1 MMTKEKTANESL
13 LGELYKEM
21 KMGAASLTDILG
33 KVTDGNFREELTRQ
47 LEEYGRFA
55 KTAADRLLDCGITP
69 KEEGIMA
76 RMSAKIGMAMNTLT
90 DVTTSHLAQMVI
102 EGDTMGITEL
112 TRLVREHENTSCS
125 ESTLT
130 LVRDAI
136 RFLEDAVE
144 RTKAYL

>member
-1 MMTKEKTANESL
+1 MMTKQKTASESL

-21 KMGAASLTDILG
+21 KMGANSLTDILG
-33 KVTDGNFREELTRQ
+33 KITDGGLRQELTRQ
-47 LEEYGRFA
+47 IEEYERFA
-55 KTAADRLLDCGITP
+55 KSASDRLLDCGVKP
-69 KEEGIMA
+69 KEESIVA
-76 RMSAKIGMAMNTLT
+76 RMSAKVGMAMNTMT
-90 DVTTSHLAQMVI
+90 DATTSHLAQMVI

-125 ESTLT
+125 EATLA

>member
-1 MMTKEKTANESL
+1 MTKEKNATESL

-21 KMGAASLTDILG
+21 KMGADSITDILSRVKDG
-33 KVTDGNFREELTRQ
+33 KFRTELTRQ
-47 LEEYGRFA
+47 IEEYGKFT
-55 KTAADRLLDCGITP
+55 KAAHDRLCDQGVTP

-76 RMSAKIGMAMNTLT
+76 RMSAKLGMAMNTMT
-90 DVTTSHLAQMVI
+90 DSTTSHLAQMVI
-102 EGDTMGITEL
+102 EGNTMGITEL

-125 ESTLT
+125 EGTLA

-144 RTKAYL
+144 RTKEYL

>member
-1 MMTKEKTANESL
+1 MTKEKNATETL

-21 KMGAASLTDILG
+21 KMGSDSLTDIMS
-33 KVTDGNFREELTRQ
+33 KVTDGELRAELTRQ
-47 LEEYGRFA
+47 IEEYGKLA
-55 KTAADRLLDCGITP
+55 KTARDRLYDCGVTP
-69 KEEGIMA
+69 KEEGMMA
-76 RMSAKIGMAMNTLT
+76 RMAAKVGMAMNTMT
-90 DVTTSHLAQMVI
+90 DSTTSHLAQMVI
-102 EGDTMGITEL
+102 EGNTMGITEL

-125 ESTLT
+125 ESTLS

>member
-1 MMTKEKTANESL
+1 
-13 LGELYKEM
+13 
-21 KMGAASLTDILG
+21 
-33 KVTDGNFREELTRQ
+33 
-47 LEEYGRFA
+47 
-55 KTAADRLLDCGITP
+55 
-69 KEEGIMA
+69 
-76 RMSAKIGMAMNTLT
+76 MNTMT
-90 DVTTSHLAQMVI
+90 DATTSHLAQMVI

-125 ESTLT
+125 EATLA

>member
-1 MMTKEKTANESL
+1 MTKTKSATESL

-21 KMGAASLTDILG
+21 KMGADSLTDILSRA
-33 KVTDGNFREELTRQ
+33 KDGDFRTEITRQ
-47 LEEYGRFA
+47 IEEYSKFS
-55 KTAADRLLDCGITP
+55 KTAHDRLCDCGVTP
-69 KEEGIMA
+69 KEEGLMA
-76 RMSAKIGMAMNTLT
+76 QMWAKIGTAMNTMT
-90 DVTTSHLAQMVI
+90 DSSTSHLAQMVI

-125 ESTLT
+125 EGTLS

-144 RTKAYL
+144 RTKEYL